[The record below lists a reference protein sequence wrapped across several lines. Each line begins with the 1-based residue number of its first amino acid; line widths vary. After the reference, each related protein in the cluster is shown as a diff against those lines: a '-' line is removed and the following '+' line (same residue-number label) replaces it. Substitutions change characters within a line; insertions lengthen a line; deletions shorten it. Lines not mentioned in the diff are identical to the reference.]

1 MKVASRLSGL
11 TSPLEDSPHHT
22 DTFAS
27 LIILMLRVDF
37 RWPGTHSYVDVP
49 LSLKLVS
56 SDQTVKL
63 AKYPFRHTQFYC
75 TIWIVLI
82 YNYEK

>member
-37 RWPGTHSYVDVP
+37 RWPGTHSYVD
-49 LSLKLVS
+49 
-56 SDQTVKL
+56 
-63 AKYPFRHTQFYC
+63 
-75 TIWIVLI
+75 
-82 YNYEK
+82 